1 MSERQRAW
9 PERPAAEQQER
20 EAPSERTGVSDADAE
35 RNRLFGAGVVD
46 DPYPTYHRLR
56 EECPVHPGTVEEHF
70 PVPPGAAYTGRDQYS
85 AFSYA
90 ACTDVFRRA
99 QTFSSRWYDPNL
111 TAFVGPTVIGMDEPE
126 HNRMRMLLKDAFSK
140 KAMRRWEADIILPT
154 VDAHLRA
161 LLPRGR
167 ADLYSEVAAKV
178 PTLTIAGGLGLP
190 AEDRQMFFD
199 WAVAMTSA
207 ALPPEER
214 FAAGQQVVEYVAPLV
229 AERRRSPGDD
239 LISILV
245 NAEITDEDRAAE
257 GYEGSTHPLSDDEI
271 NAFIRLLII
280 AGAGTTY
287 RAFGNLMLQ
296 LLTHPDQLA
305 AVREDRSLID
315 GAIHESLRLDQPI
328 AFLGRLATE
337 DTVVQGT
344 PVRGGCPVNVV
355 MGSANHD
362 PEVFPDPERFDVR
375 RPNADRHLTFG
386 FGIHRCL
393 GVNLALSE
401 LRILLGRTLDL
412 LEDLRLDP
420 DAGPVHV
427 TGLGFRL
434 PTAVPVVFRAVP

>member
-1 MSERQRAW
+1 MSSTGGS
-9 PERPAAEQQER
+9 
-20 EAPSERTGVSDADAE
+20 PSTTGASDADAE

-46 DPYPTYHRLR
+46 DPYPTYHRVR
-56 EECPVHPGTVEEHF
+56 EEAPVRPGTPEDHF
-70 PVPPGAAYTGRDQYS
+70 PVSPATDHYAGRDQYS

-99 QTFSSRWYDPNL
+99 KTFSSRWYDPNL

-140 KAMRRWEADIILPT
+140 KAMVRWEADIIRPT

-199 WAVAMTSA
+199 WAVNMTSG

-214 FAAGQQVVEYVAPLV
+214 FAAGQAVAEYVAPLI

-245 NAEITDEDRAAE
+245 TAEITDESASAD
-257 GYEGSTHPLSDDEI
+257 GYTGSTHPLSDEEV
-271 NAFIRLLII
+271 NAFVRLLII

-287 RAFGNLMLQ
+287 RAYGNLMLQ
-296 LLTHPDQLA
+296 LLLHPDQMA
-305 AVREDRSLID
+305 AVREDRTLVD

-328 AFLGRLATE
+328 AFLGRLVTE
-337 DTVVQGT
+337 DTTVQGT
-344 PVRGGCPVNVV
+344 PVQGGCPINAV

-362 PEVFPDPERFDVR
+362 PAMFPDPERFDVR

-420 DAGPVHV
+420 DAEPAYM

-434 PTAVPVVFRAVP
+434 PTGLPVVFRPAP

>member
-1 MSERQRAW
+1 MRAT
-9 PERPAAEQQER
+9 
-20 EAPSERTGVSDADAE
+20 TGASDADAE

-46 DPYPTYHRLR
+46 DPYPTYHGLR
-56 EECPVHPGTVEEHF
+56 EEAPVRPGTVEEHF
-70 PVPPGAAYTGRDQYS
+70 AVEPANDAYAGRDQMTVL
-85 AFSYA
+85 SYA

-99 QTFSSRWYDPNL
+99 RTFSSHWYDPNL

-140 KAMRRWEADIILPT
+140 RSMRRWEDDIIRPT

-167 ADLYSEVAAKV
+167 ADLYAEVAAKV

-190 AEDRQMFFD
+190 AEDRETFFD
-199 WAVAMTSA
+199 WAVTMTSGA
-207 ALPPEER
+207 VPPEER
-214 FAAGQQVVEYVAPLV
+214 FAAGQAVAAYVAPLI
-229 AERRRSPGDD
+229 EQRRRDPGDD

-245 NAEITDEDRAAE
+245 TAEITEEDQAAE
-257 GYEGSTHPLSDDEI
+257 GYGGATHPLSDEEV
-271 NAFIRLLII
+271 NAFVRLLII

-287 RAFGNLMLQ
+287 RAYGNLMLQ
-296 LLTHPDQLA
+296 LLLHPDQLE
-305 AVREDRSLID
+305 AVRADRSLVD

-328 AFLGRLATE
+328 ALLGRLATE
-337 DTVVQGT
+337 DTVVEAT
-344 PVRGGCPVNVV
+344 PVPSGCPVNVV
-355 MGSANHD
+355 IGSANHD
-362 PEVFPDPERFDVR
+362 PAVFPEPERFDVR

-401 LRILLGRTLDL
+401 LRVLLDRTLDL
-412 LEDLRLDP
+412 LQDLRLDP
-420 DAGPVHV
+420 EAGPQHA

-434 PTAVPVVFRAVP
+434 PTGLPVVFRPEPG